1 MLETLRGNIASLI
14 SPKRQKAKTADVVGF
29 QFTSDQPI
37 YTNMTV
43 EKGTREGYACSVYVY
58 RSVRTI
64 IQAASAIPWIV
75 VDKNGERIPGHEF
88 EKLMAKPNPYF
99 SGQDLIEFTIAHLC
113 LVGNSLWQPI
123 FVNGKPREF
132 WITMPDKVKPVP
144 GGDWISRWEVKG
156 EGGKTENRPPETFI
170 HFMQVNPGN
179 PYWGIGPL
187 QAAARTVDTDNE
199 AQDTQKV
206 TMQNRAMP
214 SGILSPDTD
223 IPPDQFEQTQKQFKE
238 LYKTKTARRE
248 PWLLNAGM
256 KWQQMS
262 LSAVEM
268 DFIASRLQN
277 KRDIAAAFGISP
289 IFLGDL
295 EQSSYN
301 NMAEARKAL
310 YQDVVIP
317 MLDDI
322 QATLN
327 MRIAPLYGDNLSI
340 AYDLSGVAA
349 LRGDFTAKVT
359 QAQTLF
365 NMGVPFE
372 QINSRLELGFDKFT
386 GWDRSYKPFNL
397 MADGKSLQLPSGHKS
412 EGMSE
417 EQKTAAWKR
426 IDSRRIGWWSV
437 VGDKVEELYKENSDL
452 LAKAKGKTPTE
463 YINAAKNA
471 LESTTPDW
479 EKKLSAMYMS
489 LVEDFGGEI
498 AGDLGMR
505 KKADAPFD
513 PFTEAAMAW
522 IKKNAA
528 KTVTT
533 IMETELEAIAGIIE
547 AGFAEG
553 LSIPNIS
560 KQIRQYYDDNSAWKA
575 ARVAR
580 TEVAK
585 AAGYGQ
591 QEAARQ
597 SGVVQTHTWLAARD
611 DRTRDSHSYMDG
623 ETVPLGKPFSNGL
636 KYPGDPSG
644 GADEVINCRCTE
656 LYGVD

>member
-1 MLETLRGNIASLI
+1 MLDTLRTNIAKLI
-14 SPKRQKAKTADVVGF
+14 YPGQQKAAAEKVVGF
-29 QFTSDQPI
+29 QITPGQPI
-37 YTNMTV
+37 YTNMSI
-43 EKGTREGYACSVYVY
+43 EKATRDGYACSVYVY
-58 RSVRTI
+58 RGVRTI
-64 IQAASAIPWIV
+64 IQAASAIPWV
-75 VDKNGERIPGHEF
+75 ALDRDGERIPGHEF
-88 EKLMAKPNPYF
+88 EKLMANPNPYF

-113 LVGNSLWQPI
+113 LGGNSLWQPMM
-123 FVNGKPREF
+123 VNGKPREF
-132 WITMPDKVKPVP
+132 WLTMPDKVKPIP
-144 GGDWISRWEVKG
+144 GGDWISGWEVKG
-156 EGGKTENRPPETFI
+156 EGGKSYTSPPETFL
-170 HFMQVNPGN
+170 HFMQANPGN

-214 SGILSPDTD
+214 SGVLIPDVT
-223 IPPDQFEQTQKQFKE
+223 IPADKFEQVKEQFKDM
-238 LYKTKTARRE
+238 YKGNSERRA

-327 MRIAPLYGDNLSI
+327 MRIAPLYGDI
-340 AYDLSGVAA
+340 TIGYDLSGVAA
-349 LRGDFTAKVT
+349 LRADFTAKVT
-359 QAQTLF
+359 QAQILWG
-365 NMGVPFE
+365 MGVPFE
-372 QINSRLELGFDKFT
+372 QINNRLEMGFEKFE
-386 GWDRSYKPFNL
+386 GWNRSYMPFSL
-397 MADGKSLQLPSGHKS
+397 MPVGKSMQLPVGRKS
-412 EGMSE
+412 AGMSE

-426 IDSRRIGWWSV
+426 IDSRRIGWWGV
-437 VGDKVEELYKENSDL
+437 VGDKMQELYESNGEI
-452 LAKAKGKTPTE
+452 LAGIKGKTPE
-463 YINAAKNA
+463 QCINSASNA
-471 LESTTPDW
+471 LKDAEPEW
-479 EKKLSAMYMS
+479 EEKLSAVYMS
-489 LVEDFGGEI
+489 LIEDFGTDV
-498 AGDLGMR
+498 ADDLGMR
-505 KKADAPFD
+505 KKADEVFD
-513 PFTEAAMAW
+513 PFTEAAIAW

-533 IMETELEAIAGIIE
+533 IMETELEAVREIIQ
-547 AGFAEG
+547 AGFGDG
-553 LSIPNIS
+553 LSIQNIS

-611 DRTRDSHSYMDG
+611 DRTRDSHAFMDG
-623 ETVPLGKPFSNGL
+623 ETVPLGKPYSNGL
-636 KYPGDPSG
+636 MYPGDSSG
-644 GADEVINCRCTE
+644 SADEVINCRCTE
-656 LYGVD
+656 LFGVD